1 MPESDTEDQRIHL
14 MDDVLASQVAA
25 GEVVERPSSVVKELV
40 ENSIDAGAHAVRV
53 EIRRGGASLIRV
65 SDDGCGMSR
74 ADASLCLRRHATSKL
89 SCYDD
94 LFDIRQLGFRGE
106 ALPSIASVSEF
117 RLVTRRAED
126 VEGTLVCSEG
136 GREEPPMSAGC
147 APGTD
152 ISVSRLFF
160 NTPVRRKFLK
170 SEETESG
177 HIEHQLRLHAL
188 AFPGVRFTFIRDGQ
202 EVFDVPATPDL
213 RRRVADFIGREAASR
228 LLAIRPTEAPGVRV
242 SGFLMPLSEA
252 RRNRKLQFFFL
263 NGRPIE
269 DKIVTRAVRDGYGGF
284 PTGLHPSLFL
294 YLEVDPGL
302 VDVNVHPAKREVR
315 FRRPSE
321 VTTAIIDAV
330 AGTLADHARGGG
342 LRPTPLSS
350 AVAPASAE
358 SSSASQLPASRP
370 SSSGE
375 KVMPSPTG
383 EGGPSP
389 LRRKAQ
395 EAAAPSPVSS
405 VSSVASVTPPPLVL
419 RPVLQPHQK
428 ELSLPPASPDAPPAS
443 PVDSS
448 PEAPTPSR
456 ITGAPQPSPVPEGRG
471 MPLPVPFPEQPKF
484 RYLGV
489 LHARYALF
497 ENPEGLVLLSP
508 RAARER
514 VIFERLME
522 SKRRPVLAQRL
533 LAPELLDM
541 ESRDMGVALEVKPL
555 LEKVGFVLSV
565 FGQKTLRIEAL
576 PAFLPLSRAGEFLLE
591 LIQAFSS
598 GETRLKRGKDPFSYF
613 AIRLAHQYARRED
626 MTPWLENAMSLLMD
640 LLRCEIPYC
649 TPGGKPTMIPF
660 SLSEMNRRFQAQ

>member
-1 MPESDTEDQRIHL
+1 MPESETEEQRIHL

-126 VEGTLVCSEG
+126 VEGTLIRSEG

-202 EVFDVPATPDL
+202 DIFDVPATADL
-213 RRRVADFIGREAASR
+213 RRRVADFIGREPASR
-228 LLAIRPTEAPGVRV
+228 LLTIRPTEAPGVRV

-294 YLEVDPGL
+294 YLEVEPGL

-321 VTTAIIDAV
+321 VTTAIIDAI
-330 AGTLADHARGGG
+330 AGTLADHARGGSP
-342 LRPTPLSS
+342 RPASSSPSVAPPSQVPPPESQPSS
-350 AVAPASAE
+350 AAGEKAVSPSRRKGQEPTASSTVSPAS
-358 SSSASQLPASRP
+358 S
-370 SSSGE
+370 
-375 KVMPSPTG
+375 
-383 EGGPSP
+383 
-389 LRRKAQ
+389 
-395 EAAAPSPVSS
+395 PSPV
-405 VSSVASVTPPPLVL
+405 APPPLVL
-419 RPVLQPHQK
+419 KPVLQPHQK
-428 ELSLPPASPDAPPAS
+428 EFSLPPASPDAPSAS
-443 PVDSS
+443 PSTSVH
-448 PEAPTPSR
+448 A
-456 ITGAPQPSPVPEGRG
+456 TGAPQPSPVQEGRG
-471 MPLPVPFPEQPKF
+471 TPLPIPFPEQPKF

-522 SKRRPVLAQRL
+522 SRRRPMLAQRL

-576 PAFLPLSRAGEFLLE
+576 PSFLPLSRAGEFLLE

-598 GETRLKRGKDPFSYF
+598 GETRIKRGKDPFSYF
-613 AIRLAHQYARRED
+613 AIQLARQYARRED
-626 MTPWLENAMSLLMD
+626 MTPWLENASSLLMD

-660 SLSEMNRRFQAQ
+660 ALSEMNRRFQAQ

>member
-1 MPESDTEDQRIHL
+1 MPDSLTEEGGTEEQRIHL

-40 ENSIDAGAHAVRV
+40 ENSIDAGARSVRV
-53 EIRRGGASLIRV
+53 EIRKGGASLIRV

-106 ALPSIASVSEF
+106 ALPSVASVSEF

-126 VEGTLVCSEG
+126 VEGTLICSEG
-136 GREEPPMSAGC
+136 GREEPPASAGC

-170 SEETESG
+170 SEETEAG
-177 HIEHQLRLHAL
+177 HIDHQLRLHAL

-202 EVFDVPATPDL
+202 EVFDVAATPDL
-213 RRRVADFIGREAASR
+213 RCRIADFIGREAASR
-228 LLAIRPTEAPGVRV
+228 LLAICPTEEPGVRV

-252 RRNRKLQFFFL
+252 RRNRKLQFVFL

-269 DKIVTRAVRDGYGGF
+269 DKIVARAVRDGYGGF

-321 VTTAIIDAV
+321 VTTAIIEAV
-330 AGTLADHARGGG
+330 AGTLAAHARGA
-342 LRPTPLSS
+342 LPLPSS
-350 AVAPASAE
+350 AAP
-358 SSSASQLPASRP
+358 SSSAEAASPAAKPLQP
-370 SSSGE
+370 SS
-375 KVMPSPTG
+375 PA
-383 EGGPSP
+383 P
-389 LRRKAQ
+389 L
-395 EAAAPSPVSS
+395 
-405 VSSVASVTPPPLVL
+405 TL
-419 RPVLQPHQK
+419 RPVLRSHQV
-428 ELSLPPASPDAPPAS
+428 ELPLEPASAARPPSSASLSSPSPSAPPPSGRGERPSCAAGAAPVPAGGEEASLPR
-443 PVDSS
+443 
-448 PEAPTPSR
+448 PTS
-456 ITGAPQPSPVPEGRG
+456 
-471 MPLPVPFPEQPKF
+471 PEQPNF

-489 LHARYALF
+489 LHGRYALF
-497 ENPEGLVLLSP
+497 ENAEGLVLLSP

-522 SKRRPVLAQRL
+522 SKRRPMLAQRL
-533 LAPELLDM
+533 LAPELLEM

-555 LEKVGFVLSV
+555 LEKVGFMLSS
-565 FGQKTLRIEAL
+565 FGKKTLRIEAI
-576 PAFLPLSRAGEFLLE
+576 PSFLPLSRAGEFLLE
-591 LIQAFSS
+591 LVQTFSS
-598 GETRLKRGKDPFSYF
+598 GETRLRRGKEPFSCF
-613 AIRLAHQYARRED
+613 AMQLARQYARRED
-626 MTPWLENAMSLLMD
+626 MTPWLENAMALLVD

-649 TPGGKPTMIPF
+649 TPGGKPTLVPF
-660 SLSEMNRRFQAQ
+660 SLSEMNRKFQAQ

>member
-1 MPESDTEDQRIHL
+1 MPERDTEEPRIHL

-126 VEGTLVCSEG
+126 VEGTLIRSEG

-252 RRNRKLQFFFL
+252 RRNRKLQFVFL

-330 AGTLADHARGGG
+330 AGTLAAHARGGS
-342 LRPTPLSS
+342 LRPNPLSS
-350 AVAPASAE
+350 SETPTSAVPNAAPHAFERPSQAPSSPSAE
-358 SSSASQLPASRP
+358 GKRVMPSLRREELESAALSSGAQDSPSSRNSPASR
-370 SSSGE
+370 
-375 KVMPSPTG
+375 V
-383 EGGPSP
+383 P
-389 LRRKAQ
+389 LAL
-395 EAAAPSPVSS
+395 
-405 VSSVASVTPPPLVL
+405 PPLVL
-419 RPVLQPHQK
+419 KPVLQPHQK
-428 ELSLPPASPDAPPAS
+428 EFCLPPVSSDAPPAS
-443 PVDSS
+443 SGASS
-448 PEAPTPSR
+448 HATGTPPS
-456 ITGAPQPSPVPEGRG
+456 SPVPEGRG
-471 MPLPVPFPEQPKF
+471 TSPPTFLPGQPKF

-626 MTPWLENAMSLLMD
+626 MTPWLENAMSLLTD